1 MQYIIHPDNA
11 FVNDFL
17 VKVSNKL
24 SYMYFFSNDGRSII
38 VVVRAVFVIII
49 AIIAII
55 VVVVMTFLHAL
66 S

>member
-38 VVVRAVFVIII
+38 VVVSAAVVIII
-49 AIIAII
+49 VVI
-55 VVVVMTFLHAL
+55 VIVVVMTFLHAL

>member
-49 AIIAII
+49 VII